1 MLPTP
6 PNGLPPLPRLPGLP
20 ETAGVFRILGDPTRL
35 KIVKLLAMEE
45 FCVCEL
51 VHLLGLSQPAVSQH
65 LAKLRSAGLVRERRA
80 GQWVFYRLDRER
92 LEAAL
97 SGFLRFL
104 DAPLNGTPG
113 LEAEAARRITLDRVE
128 ACRINPMSMEE

>member
-6 PNGLPPLPRLPGLP
+6 PNDLPPLPRLPGLP
-20 ETAGVFRILGDPTRL
+20 EVVAAFRVLGDPTRL

-80 GQWVFYRLDRER
+80 GQWVVYRLDRER
-92 LEAAL
+92 LEADLA
-97 SGFLRFL
+97 GFARFL
-104 DAPLNGTPG
+104 DASLGDAPG
-113 LEAEAARRITLDRVE
+113 LEAEAALRRTLDRV
-128 ACRINPMSMEE
+128 AVCRPRGE